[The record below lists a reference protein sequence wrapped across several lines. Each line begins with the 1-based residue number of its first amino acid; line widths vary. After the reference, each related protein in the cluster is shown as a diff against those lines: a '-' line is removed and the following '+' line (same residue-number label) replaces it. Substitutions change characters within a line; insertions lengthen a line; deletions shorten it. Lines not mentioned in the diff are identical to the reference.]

1 MKRAGKL
8 IQQIYRFDNLQLAYY
23 KAKKGKEAKTEVINF
38 AKNLNQ
44 NLKQLQKE
52 IETGNV
58 NVGNYH
64 FFTIYEPKERKIVA
78 SSFAER
84 VLHHAIM
91 NICHPYFEKYL
102 IYDTY
107 ATRKNK
113 GTYKALD
120 RAKIFHKKNKWYL
133 QFDIRKYFDSIDH
146 NILLSMLETMFKDK
160 KLLSIFEKIIN
171 SYHTENN
178 KGLPIGNLTSQY
190 FANRYLG
197 GLDHYIKENLK
208 VKHYIRY
215 MDDFVIWHNSK
226 QEIIETG
233 NKIEQF
239 LTKQLALT
247 LKYKKLN
254 QTTHGLSFLS
264 YRLFPNKLILTQKAK
279 KRYKTKIK
287 SNNYKLK
294 TLQWSQK
301 EFAIHTTALT
311 AFTQYA
317 YAKSFRNKVLVQ
329 G

>member
-1 MKRAGKL
+1 MKRAGNL
-8 IQQIYRFDNLQLAYY
+8 MQQIYHFDNLQLAYY
-23 KAKKGKEAKTEVINF
+23 KAKKGKEAKIEVINY

-44 NLKQLQKE
+44 NLKTLQNQL
-52 IETGNV
+52 ETGNV
-58 NVGNYH
+58 DVGNYH

-120 RAKIFHKKNKWYL
+120 RAKIFTKKNNWYL

-146 NILLSMLETMFKDK
+146 NVLLAMLKTMFKDK
-160 KLLSIFEKIIN
+160 TLLKIFEKIIN
-171 SYHTENN
+171 SYHIEQG
-178 KGLPIGNLTSQY
+178 KSLPIGNLTSQY

-197 GLDHYIKENLK
+197 SLDHYIKNNLQ
-208 VKHYIRY
+208 VKAYVRY
-215 MDDFVIWHNSK
+215 MDDFVIWQNDK

-239 LTKQLALT
+239 VTNKLALN

-254 QTTHGLSFLS
+254 TTAHGLSFLS
-264 YRLFPNKLILTQKAK
+264 YRLFPQKIILTQKAK
-279 KRYKTKIK
+279 KRFKTKIK
-287 SNNYKLK
+287 TYNYKLK
-294 TLQWSQK
+294 TAEWSQK
-301 EFAIHTTALT
+301 EFAIHSTALT
-311 AFTQYA
+311 SFTQYA
-317 YAKSFRNKVLVQ
+317 YAKEFRNTIIQ

>member
-1 MKRAGKL
+1 MKRAGNL
-8 IQQIYRFDNLQLAYY
+8 IHQICHFDNLQLAFY
-23 KAKKGKEAKTEVINF
+23 KAKKGKEAKTEVVNYT
-38 AKNLNQ
+38 KNLNH
-44 NLKQLQKE
+44 NLKQLQNQIK
-52 IETGNV
+52 TGNV

-102 IYDTY
+102 IFDTY

-120 RAKIFHKKNKWYL
+120 RAKIFTKKNKWYI

-146 NILLSMLETMFKDK
+146 NILLAMLKTMFKDK
-160 KLLSIFEKIIN
+160 ILLSIFEKITN
-171 SYHTENN
+171 SYHTEKN

-197 GLDHYIKENLK
+197 GLDHYIKETLG
-208 VKHYIRY
+208 VKNYIRY

-226 QEIIETG
+226 KDIIETG

-239 LTKQLALT
+239 ILNHLALT

-254 QTTHGLSFLS
+254 KTSHGLSFLS
-264 YRLFPNKLILTQKAK
+264 YRLFPNKIILTQKAK

-287 SNNYKLK
+287 NNNYKLK
-294 TLQWSQK
+294 TAQWSQN
-301 EFAIHTTALT
+301 EFSIRTRALT

-317 YAKSFRNKVLVQ
+317 YSKTFRNKVLAQ